1 MLVVAEHE
9 LIEIEKL
16 YAIAQSIPMD
26 DKSKIISQLSLKNEN
41 KISSDNFKGKL
52 QQWRIMFYCK
62 QFFDLNFKELKQ
74 ACNGNTGNLYLQIRM
89 FDFITPMKLADFS
102 KIDSDD
108 REGAY
113 EINRM
118 RVHYFFT
125 DTKEVMKSFLTN
137 TEIELRVTDGMN
149 WNK

>member
-62 QFFDLNFKELKQ
+62 QFFDLNFKELKE
-74 ACNGNTGNLYLQIRM
+74 ACKGNTSNLYLQIRM

-108 REGAY
+108 
-113 EINRM
+113 
-118 RVHYFFT
+118 
-125 DTKEVMKSFLTN
+125 
-137 TEIELRVTDGMN
+137 
-149 WNK
+149 